1 LIYKKSNKTNTMKN
15 TETIASAIHTNE
27 FKKNILNQS
36 VEKINDILKKT
47 EEIYKI
53 NAEFYGQT
61 ENMYPKTTVEQK
73 PKKICVFPRGVEKRL
88 WEILKERD
96 EIFETINMLNK
107 LSKTYTENLYL
118 EKSEQISWTD
128 IRLEIQEKIKKIIYI

>member
-1 LIYKKSNKTNTMKN
+1 MKNTMKN

-27 FKKNILNQS
+27 FKKNILNQTA
-36 VEKINDILKKT
+36 EKIDNILKKT

-61 ENMYPKTTVEQK
+61 ENIQYPKTTVEQK
-73 PKKICVFPRGVEKRL
+73 SKKICVFPRGVEKRL

-96 EIFETINMLNK
+96 EIFKTINMLNK
-107 LSKTYTENLYL
+107 LSKTYSENLYL
-118 EKSEQISWTD
+118 EKSDQISWAD
-128 IRLEIQEKIKKIIYI
+128 IRLKIQEKIKKIIYI

>member
-1 LIYKKSNKTNTMKN
+1 MKN

-61 ENMYPKTTVEQK
+61 ENIQYPKTTVEQK
-73 PKKICVFPRGVEKRL
+73 SKKICVFPRGVEKRL
-88 WEILKERD
+88 GEILKERD

>member
-1 LIYKKSNKTNTMKN
+1 MKN
-15 TETIASAIHTNE
+15 TETIDIDIHTDE

-61 ENMYPKTTVEQK
+61 EIQYPKTTVEQK
-73 PKKICVFPRGVEKRL
+73 PKRIGIFPRGVEKRL
-88 WEILKERD
+88 GEILKERD
-96 EIFETINMLNK
+96 EIFETINMLYEM
-107 LSKTYTENLYL
+107 SKTYTENLYF
-118 EKSEQISWTD
+118 ESSGQISWAD

>member
-1 LIYKKSNKTNTMKN
+1 MKN
-15 TETIASAIHTNE
+15 TETIASAIHTDE
-27 FKKNILNQS
+27 FKKNILNRTA
-36 VEKINDILKKT
+36 EKIDNILKKT

-61 ENMYPKTTVEQK
+61 EIQYPKTTVEQK
-73 PKKICVFPRGVEKRL
+73 SKKICVFPRGVEKRL
-88 WEILKERD
+88 GEILKERD
-96 EIFETINMLNK
+96 EIFKTINMLNK

-118 EKSEQISWTD
+118 KKSEQISWAD